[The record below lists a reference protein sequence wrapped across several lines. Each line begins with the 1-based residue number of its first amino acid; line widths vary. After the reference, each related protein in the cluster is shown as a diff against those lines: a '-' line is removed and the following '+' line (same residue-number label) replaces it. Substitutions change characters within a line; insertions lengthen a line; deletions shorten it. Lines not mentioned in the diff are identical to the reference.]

1 METTTPVYLA
11 LLAGLCLVVAGGC
24 ARKNPD
30 EPVQMAAM
38 EDAIVDAAANSPAH
52 SPKWDA
58 LVRDLSHRYVLG
70 AGRYHPD
77 PALTTL
83 SRQAIDQGCR
93 EPFVRYLWFWHE
105 VSTTSAPSAEMSRE
119 GIAVMDDM
127 HGQSYPAFLQTFAAM
142 RSIEMFRRD
151 TLWTETTDA
160 SKAEYNRLFSLLE
173 HEAMDA
179 LESPGLT
186 ERESRVIAG
195 AFEAFWED
203 PRYGREVI
211 FRQVEKA
218 VANRYGDCATVH
230 LLRGNEAILRA
241 WDARGSDYADQVTE
255 EGRRIFGEQLR
266 VARKELTRAW
276 ALDPSEPMIAEKMI
290 TVCMG
295 LSLPRE
301 EMETWFQRGQSAHA
315 YYPSLCRAK
324 SLYLSPIWLGTLDE
338 QLAFSRECLAHPEY
352 GSEPALTLWRAH
364 KSYQSINDL
373 PLAYFAQPRVWDDI
387 KRSFDAYFE
396 REPDMVFMRMHY
408 AYHAWLARDWRTL
421 SRQLA
426 LADPAV
432 TDLRKFVPAPMLSD
446 DDGVRMDRARE
457 ANLEAQQMAAGRAIY
472 DQMLSD
478 SKAHP
483 TGN

>member
-1 METTTPVYLA
+1 MKTTPSVNLA
-11 LLAGLCLVVAGGC
+11 LLTGLCLVAAAGC

-30 EPVQMAAM
+30 DPVQMTAM
-38 EDAIVDAAANSPAH
+38 ETAIVDAAANSPAH
-52 SPKWDA
+52 SAKWDA

-70 AGRYHPD
+70 AGRYHPE

-83 SRQAIDQGCR
+83 SRQAIDQGCQD
-93 EPFVRYLWFWHE
+93 PFIRYLWFWHE
-105 VSTTSAPSAEMSRE
+105 VSTTSAPSEEMSRE
-119 GIAVMDDM
+119 GIAIMDDM

-142 RSIEMFRRD
+142 RAIEMFRRD
-151 TLWTETTDA
+151 TLWTETTGA

-179 LESPGLT
+179 LDGPGLT

-218 VANRYGDCATVH
+218 VADRYGNCATVH

-241 WDARGSDYADQVTE
+241 WDARGSNFAEQVTD
-255 EGRRIFGEQLR
+255 EGRRVFEEQLH
-266 VARKELTRAW
+266 VARKELARAW

-295 LSLPRE
+295 LSLPRD
-301 EMETWFQRGQSAHA
+301 EMEAWFQRGQSARA

-324 SLYLSPIWLGTLDE
+324 SLYLSPIWLGSLDE

-352 GSEPALTLWRAH
+352 GSEAALTLWRAH
-364 KSYQSINDL
+364 KNNQSINDL
-373 PLAYFAQPRVWDDI
+373 SSDYFARPDVWDDI
-387 KRSFDAYFE
+387 KKSFDAYFE
-396 REPDMVFMRMHY
+396 REPDMVSMRMQY
-408 AYHAWLARDWRTL
+408 AYHAWLAHDWRTL
-421 SRQLA
+421 ARQLA
-426 LADPAV
+426 LSDPAV
-432 TDLRKFVPAPMLSD
+432 TDLRRFVPAPSLSPD
-446 DDGVRMDRARE
+446 EGVMMDPAKE
-457 ANLEAQQMAAGRAIY
+457 AKLEAEQMAAGRAVY
-472 DQMLSD
+472 DQMVSD
-478 SKAHP
+478 SKTHP
-483 TGN
+483 AGM